1 MKDSEMIDLLVLWA
15 WELDANFV
23 VRLEK
28 ACNAR
33 QVSTYFAGEH
43 DIPKLPALLE
53 SGQVQA
59 RCAIDRVWDWG
70 GEWERHVPAMK
81 AHVPCMLNDYDEVR
95 LIWNKPHIHFQVIA
109 HGLHAPHMLV
119 LPSVQA
125 EPNPNL
131 MDLSRLGGPFSIKS
145 AHSGGSGVLKP
156 AITWQDVLEKR
167 LEWPHDETLMQTWV
181 EPRTLAFGQTEK
193 RAWFRVFYACGSTFV
208 CWQDDRT
215 HRQTV
220 VTPEEESQFGLDVL
234 RGMVHQIA
242 NVCGLQLFSTEIAL
256 DQNGIWQVVDYVND
270 PCDYRLQSTA
280 HEGVPDE
287 VVTAVCERIAGW
299 VKRQRMSS

>member
-1 MKDSEMIDLLVLWA
+1 MVDLLVLWA
-15 WELDANFV
+15 WELDLDFV
-23 VRLEK
+23 TRLQQ
-28 ACNAR
+28 ACNER

-43 DIPKLPALLE
+43 DMARLPALLE
-53 SGQVQA
+53 SGELKA

-81 AHVPCMLNDYDEVR
+81 AHVPCMLNPYDDVR
-95 LIWNKPHIHFQVIA
+95 LIWNKPHVHFLVIQN
-109 HGLHAPHMLV
+109 GLHAPYMAV
-119 LPSVQA
+119 VPSVWA
-125 EPNPNL
+125 EANPRPV
-131 MDLSRLGGPFSIKS
+131 DLAKLGGPFSIKS
-145 AHSGGSGVLKP
+145 AHSGGSGVIRP
-156 AITWQDVLEKR
+156 ATTWSEVLEKR
-167 LEWPHDETLMQTWV
+167 QEWPGDETLVQTWV
-181 EPRTLAFGQTEK
+181 EPRTLVFGQIQR
-193 RAWFRVFYACGSTFV
+193 RAWFRVFYACGSTFL

-215 HRQTV
+215 HRQQM

-234 RGMVHQIA
+234 RGMVHQIS

-299 VKRQRMSS
+299 VKRQGKSD